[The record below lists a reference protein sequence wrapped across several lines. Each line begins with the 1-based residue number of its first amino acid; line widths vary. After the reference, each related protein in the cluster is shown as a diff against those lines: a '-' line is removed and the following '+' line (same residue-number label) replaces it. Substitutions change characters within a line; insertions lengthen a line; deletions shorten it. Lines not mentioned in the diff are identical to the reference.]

1 MNCFQMHLAR
11 YAAGH
16 LNDAETQQPSPDHCH
31 LCFVTST
38 HSDDYSPLQSELA
51 DSWLVETWVAV

>member
-1 MNCFQMHLAR
+1 MHLAR